1 MRNRHKCHAAF
12 GLGQIMATL
21 LVVLPTMAFIV
32 TFMIDYW
39 SIMQED
45 YKLKII
51 ANQAS
56 QKADN
61 AEDLSS
67 FSMNADDLCPN
78 ATHLVFS
85 NKKDAAK
92 KGRIDIVINYT
103 HNGAYL
109 KNKLLSTSMHTYSY
123 HDQNMSITGTC
134 Q

>member
-1 MRNRHKCHAAF
+1 MRNKHRCRKAF

-45 YKLKII
+45 YKLKLIV
-51 ANQAS
+51 NQAS

-61 AEDLSS
+61 MEDLSS
-67 FSMNADDLCPN
+67 FDLDADDLCPN

-85 NKKDAAK
+85 KAKDADT
-92 KGRIDIVINYT
+92 KGRIDIVIAYT
-103 HNGAYL
+103 HNGPYV

-123 HDQNMSITGTC
+123 HDQNMSIIGTC

>member
-1 MRNRHKCHAAF
+1 MRNKNRCRNAF

-45 YKLKII
+45 YKLKLI

-61 AEDLSS
+61 MEDLSS
-67 FSMNADDLCPN
+67 FDMNADDLCPN
-78 ATHLVFS
+78 GTHLTFS
-85 NKKDAAK
+85 NKKDADEAGK
-92 KGRIDIVINYT
+92 IDIVITYT
-103 HNGAYL
+103 HNGPYL

-123 HDQNMSITGTC
+123 HDQNMSIIGTC

>member
-1 MRNRHKCHAAF
+1 MRNKNRCRNAF

-45 YKLKII
+45 YKLKLI

-61 AEDLSS
+61 MKDLSS
-67 FSMNADDLCPN
+67 FDMNADDLCPN
-78 ATHLVFS
+78 NTHLTFS
-85 NKKDAAK
+85 NKKDADKAGK
-92 KGRIDIVINYT
+92 IDMLITYT
-103 HNGAYL
+103 HNGPYL

-123 HDQNMSITGTC
+123 HDQNMSIIGTC

>member
-1 MRNRHKCHAAF
+1 MRNKHRCRNAF

-21 LVVLPTMAFIV
+21 LVVLPTIAFIV

-45 YKLKII
+45 YKLKLIV
-51 ANQAS
+51 NQAS

-61 AEDLSS
+61 MKDLNS
-67 FSMNADDLCPN
+67 FTINADDLCPKG
-78 ATHLVFS
+78 THLVFT
-85 NKKDAAK
+85 NQKDADQ
-92 KGRIDIVINYT
+92 KGKIDIVIAYT

-123 HDQNMSITGTC
+123 HDQNMSIIGTC

>member
-1 MRNRHKCHAAF
+1 MRNKHRCRNAF
-12 GLGQIMATL
+12 GFGQIMATL

-39 SIMQED
+39 SVMQED
-45 YKLKII
+45 YKLKLIV
-51 ANQAS
+51 NQAS

-61 AEDLSS
+61 MEDLSS
-67 FSMNADDLCPN
+67 FTMNADDLCPS

-85 NKKDAAK
+85 KPKDSDT
-92 KGRIDIVINYT
+92 KGRIDIVIAYT
-103 HNGAYL
+103 HNGPYI

-123 HDQNMSITGTC
+123 HDQNMSIIGTC